1 MAAAAVRLPIEPY
14 ERVYVVTRFVSQ
26 RVGNKH
32 QIWYGLGKKV
42 WQVAM

>member
-1 MAAAAVRLPIEPY
+1 MAAAAVRSPIEPY
-14 ERVYVVTRFVSQ
+14 ERVYAVTRFVSQ

-32 QIWYGLGKKV
+32 QTWFGLAKVV